1 MEDDL
6 TPRQAEVLA
15 LIRETV
21 SRTGLPPTRTEL
33 ARRLGVR
40 SANSAELLL
49 RALARKGV
57 ITLIPGASRGIQLA
71 ETLEAE
77 SGLPVIGRVAAGAPV
92 LAAAHIEEWQRIDP
106 AVFRPAPDY
115 LLRVCGS
122 SMREIG
128 ILDGDLL
135 AVHATPE
142 ARDGQIVVA
151 RIEDE
156 VTVKRYFRQGYKV
169 TLKAEN
175 PDFSPLEIDLRAQAF
190 AIEGLGV
197 GILRTRG
204 L

>member
-57 ITLIPGASRGIQLA
+57 ITLIPGASRGIQLT

-77 SGLPVIGRVAAGAPV
+77 AGLPVVGRVAAGAPV

-106 AVFRPAPDY
+106 AMFRPAPHY

-122 SMREIG
+122 SMRDIG
-128 ILDGDLL
+128 ILEGDLL

-156 VTVKRYFRQGYKV
+156 VTVKRYFRQGHTI

-175 PDFSPLEIDLRAQAF
+175 PDFAPLEIDLRAQAF

>member
-1 MEDDL
+1 VEDDL

>member
-1 MEDDL
+1 MEDEL

-49 RALARKGV
+49 RALARKGA

-71 ETLEAE
+71 GAVEAE
-77 SGLPVIGRVAAGAPV
+77 AGLPVVGRVAAGAPV
-92 LAAAHIEEWQRIDP
+92 LAAAHIEAWHRIDP
-106 AVFRPAPDY
+106 AVFRPAPNY
-115 LLRVCGS
+115 LLRVCGA
-122 SMREIG
+122 SMRDIG

-142 ARDGQIVVA
+142 ARDGQVVVA

-156 VTVKRYFRQGYKV
+156 VTVKRFFRHGHRV
-169 TLKAEN
+169 LLKAEN
-175 PDFSPLEIDLRAQAF
+175 PDFDPIEIDLRAQPF

-197 GILRTRG
+197 GILRNHS

>member
-1 MEDDL
+1 MEEEL

-57 ITLIPGASRGIQLA
+57 ITLIPGASRGIQL
-71 ETLEAE
+71 TDVVEAE
-77 SGLPVIGRVAAGAPV
+77 AGLPVVGRVAAGAPV
-92 LAAAHIEEWQRIDP
+92 LAAAHIEEWHRIDP
-106 AVFRPAPDY
+106 TLFRPAPDY
-115 LLRVCGS
+115 LLRVSGT
-122 SMREIG
+122 SMQDIG

-135 AVHATPE
+135 AVHATPD
-142 ARDGQIVVA
+142 AKDGQVVVA

-156 VTVKRYFRQGYKV
+156 VTVKRFFRQGHHV
-169 TLKAEN
+169 VLKAEN
-175 PDFSPLEIDLRAQAF
+175 ADFAPIEIDLRTQAF

-197 GILRTRG
+197 GILRNRG